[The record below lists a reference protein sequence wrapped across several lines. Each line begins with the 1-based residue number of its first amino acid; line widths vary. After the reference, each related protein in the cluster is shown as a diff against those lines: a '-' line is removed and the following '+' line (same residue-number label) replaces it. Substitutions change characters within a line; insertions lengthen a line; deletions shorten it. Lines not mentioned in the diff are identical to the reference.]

1 MPVSTSVTPVA
12 RTSSSTAIVIATNVI
27 VAFAVMPIPRIS
39 SRPTNRT
46 IPIPKTLTFPSS
58 PGGAVIA
65 SGSVTPKT
73 WSSNAFR

>member
-1 MPVSTSVTPVA
+1 M
-12 RTSSSTAIVIATNVI
+12 IATNVI

-46 IPIPKTLTFPSS
+46 MPIAKTLTEPPS

-65 SGSVTPKT
+65 SGRVTPKT
-73 WSSNAFR
+73 WSSSALR